1 MTRWIVEFTTDRD
14 SAKVVEAETR
24 AGAKLAFDRWATGVG
39 IKDYHIIDVWK
50 MPTVQAPALDQ
61 ATPVNT

>member
-24 AGAKLAFDRWATGVG
+24 AGAKLAFDRWATRAG
-39 IKDYHIIDVWK
+39 IEDYHIIDVWK
-50 MPTVQAPALDQ
+50 MSTVQAPALDQ
-61 ATPVNT
+61 VNT